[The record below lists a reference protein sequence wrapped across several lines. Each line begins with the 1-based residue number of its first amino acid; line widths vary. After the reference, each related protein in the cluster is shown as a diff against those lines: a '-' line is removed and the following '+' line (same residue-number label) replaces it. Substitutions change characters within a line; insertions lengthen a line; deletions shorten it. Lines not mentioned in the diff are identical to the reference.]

1 MNVHPTVLD
10 ERGRLLLAEAIG
22 ESPETLMTIE
32 QLRRGLCRATV
43 FGSPERPIAAIV
55 QADAFP
61 TDATA
66 HGDDSEQI
74 WALLR
79 GLPGWECVD
88 VTLALAPGLAARISA
103 ESGRDCALYEE
114 IFSVLD
120 EALEPRPHPLVRRL
134 TAADVPLMEAATEA
148 LNMGDWRFGS
158 AAALIADGLAAG
170 AVIDGELVAAGFT
183 AARGRRYVDV
193 GIVTREEWRKR
204 GLSTAAAALVCA
216 DIQAAGQT
224 PVWGT
229 SIDNIASRKVAA
241 KLGFREVSRRVYVC
255 KV

>member
-1 MNVHPTVLD
+1 MNQHAIELD
-10 ERGRLLLAEAIG
+10 ARGRTLLAAAIG
-22 ESPETLMTIE
+22 QTPETLMTLE
-32 QLRRGLCRATV
+32 QLRRGLCRATI
-43 FGSPERPIAAIV
+43 FGTPEQPDAAIV

-66 HGDDSEQI
+66 YGDDPDQL

-88 VTLALAPGLAARISA
+88 VPHPLATAMAERIAAA
-103 ESGRDCALYEE
+103 TGRSCAHYEE
-114 IFSVLD
+114 IFFVL
-120 EALEPRPHPLVRRL
+120 ERPIGLFPHPIVRRL
-134 TAADVPLMEAATEA
+134 TTADLPLMEAATAPLE
-148 LNMGDWRFGS
+148 MGDWRFGS
-158 AAALIADGLAAG
+158 AAALIADGFAAG
-170 AVIDGELVAAGFT
+170 AIAGGKLVAVGFT
-183 AARGRRYVDV
+183 AARGERLADV
-193 GIVTREEWRKR
+193 GIVTREDWRNR

-229 SIDNIASRKVAA
+229 SIDNIASQKVAA

-255 KV
+255 RT